1 MFLITSTISYF
12 FFTTFIK
19 NVVLPLKI
27 KYIKNEQIYLNI
39 KQIHNITMSIISAY
53 MFFSGLKVYNEVKIL
68 TNSDSIYTNIYS
80 PLKTETETFKHLL
93 PVILYSKYLEWID
106 TALIIL
112 DGKKPGILHLFHHG
126 TIVSGFYYGC
136 YTSSYFITGFLN
148 SFVHII
154 MYLYYSKL
162 FPNINKRI
170 AKNITQL
177 QIVQLGLINIFS
189 VKGLI
194 YPIDNYDFYVTLYI
208 ELCVFINFALF
219 INYYLDRYINV

>member
-1 MFLITSTISYF
+1 MFLITSTLGYI
-12 FFTTFIK
+12 FFTKIVK
-19 NVVLPLKI
+19 NIGLPFKK
-27 KYIKNEQIYLNI
+27 KYINEKIYFNI

-53 MFFSGLKVYNEVKIL
+53 MFFSGFKVYNEVKTL

-112 DGKKPGILHLFHHG
+112 DGKKPGTLHLFHHAN
-126 TIVSGFYYGC
+126 IVGGFYYGC

-154 MYLYYSKL
+154 MYLYYSKI
-162 FPNINKRI
+162 FPNINKKY
-170 AKNITQL
+170 AKNITQM
-177 QIVQLGLINIFS
+177 QIIQLGLINIFS
-189 VKGLI
+189 AKGLI
-194 YPIDNYDFYVTLYI
+194 YPIDNYDFYVTIYI
-208 ELCVFINFALF
+208 ELCVFINFVLF
-219 INYYLDRYINV
+219 IKYYMNRYINV

>member
-1 MFLITSTISYF
+1 MFLITSTLGYI
-12 FFTTFIK
+12 FFTKIVK
-19 NVVLPLKI
+19 NIGLPLKK
-27 KYIKNEQIYLNI
+27 KYINEKIYFNI

-53 MFFSGLKVYNEVKIL
+53 MFFSGFKVYNEVKTL

-112 DGKKPGILHLFHHG
+112 DGKKPGTLHLFHHAN
-126 TIVSGFYYGC
+126 IVGGFYYGC

-154 MYLYYSKL
+154 MYLYYSKI
-162 FPNINKRI
+162 FPNINKKY
-170 AKNITQL
+170 AKNITQM
-177 QIVQLGLINIFS
+177 QIIQLGLINIFS
-189 VKGLI
+189 AKGLI
-194 YPIDNYDFYVTLYI
+194 YPIDNYDFYVTIYI
-208 ELCVFINFALF
+208 ELCVFINFVLF
-219 INYYLDRYINV
+219 IKYYMNRYINV